1 MTTLSDRPAPPAA
14 LATSRL
20 RVVLLLDVHDGRE
33 ESFLAAYEQIRHQ
46 VADVPGHISD
56 QLCQSLGNSSQWLI
70 TSEWESAEP
79 FLTWVESAAHR
90 EVVEP
95 LHACVSD
102 TRSLRFVIARETPE
116 PGTPPPHRP
125 PARSAGHRPATVGG
139 RSRMIGIDPLPAPPL
154 SSGGLVRHALT
165 FTVKPG
171 SERAV
176 AGILAGYR
184 SPQAQVDGTTRLCRT
199 SLFMRG
205 NRVVRAV
212 EVRGDLGNALRHV
225 AMQPEVRAVEE
236 AVNPH
241 LEEARDLGDPSSARS
256 FFARAALPAV
266 HHVGSG
272 PDTSGLDPDDGE
284 FIRLA
289 FLYPVKPGRG
299 EAAAQLLAE
308 QDRSVVGDQGQPLAG
323 STMFLRD
330 GILVRLVD
338 LRVPYQEAPAQAAGL
353 ALDRASTALSRCLD
367 LDADT
372 DLDSRAGIIRFL
384 ADCAM
389 ELVTDRHAP
398 PSESHTAGDVPS
410 IAATGE

>member
-1 MTTLSDRPAPPAA
+1 MTTLSDRPAPPAT

-20 RVVLLLDVHDGRE
+20 RVVLLLDVHDGQE
-33 ESFLAAYEQIRHQ
+33 QNFLAAYEQIRHQ
-46 VADVPGHISD
+46 VASVPGHISD

-79 FLTWVESAAHR
+79 FLSWVESSAHR
-90 EVVEP
+90 AVVEP

-116 PGTPPPHRP
+116 PGTPGPHRP
-125 PARSAGHRPATVGG
+125 LTRVAEHGPTGAPQRPRVAGT
-139 RSRMIGIDPLPAPPL
+139 DPLPTPPL

-176 AGILAGYR
+176 AEILAGYR
-184 SPQAQVDGTTRLCRT
+184 SPQAQVDATTRLCRT

-236 AVNPH
+236 AVNPY
-241 LEEARDLGDPSSARS
+241 LEEARDLGDPSSARA

-266 HHVGSG
+266 HHVGA
-272 PDTSGLDPDDGE
+272 GLDAADAE
-284 FIRLA
+284 LIRLA

-308 QDRSVVGDQGQPLAG
+308 RDRAVVGDDRSRPLAG

-330 GILVRLVD
+330 GVLVRLVD
-338 LRVPYQEAPAQAAGL
+338 LRVPYQEAPAQAAGI
-353 ALDRASTALSRCLD
+353 APDRASAALSQCLD
-367 LDADT
+367 LDAAT
-372 DLDSRAGIIRFL
+372 DLGTEAGITRFL

-398 PSESHTAGDVPS
+398 PPESHTAGDAPS
-410 IAATGE
+410 TAATVATGE